1 MTKTVFLKV
10 SSAFLVGGQLAKAG
24 EIVEV
29 TGTEAKDLLARGK
42 ATVATVADAPVEQ
55 EQEQEQ
61 HQDEGHGD
69 EAGQVAGVGEENGEV
84 VPLAGMKKADLA
96 ALAEGMGIEVAD
108 KTKADLI
115 AAIEAEQVKA
125 GE

>member
-42 ATVATVADAPVEQ
+42 ATVATVADAPED
-55 EQEQEQ
+55 QEQEQ
-61 HQDEGHGD
+61 HQDEVQQPEG
-69 EAGQVAGVGEENGEV
+69 EAAVESEAPAEAVAEAAAEEPAAAEEK
-84 VPLAGMKKADLA
+84 PAGKGKK
-96 ALAEGMGIEVAD
+96 G
-108 KTKADLI
+108 K
-115 AAIEAEQVKA
+115 
-125 GE
+125 

>member
-1 MTKTVFLKV
+1 MSKTVFLKV

-42 ATVATVADAPVEQ
+42 ATVATVADAPVDQ

-61 HQDEGHGD
+61 HQNEVQQPEG
-69 EAGQVAGVGEENGEV
+69 EA
-84 VPLAGMKKADLA
+84 
-96 ALAEGMGIEVAD
+96 VAD
-108 KTKADLI
+108 APV
-115 AAIEAEQVKA
+115 EAEAAAEAPAAAEEKPA
-125 GE
+125 GKGKKGK

>member
-29 TGTEAKDLLARGK
+29 TSTEAKDLLARGK

-61 HQDEGHGD
+61 HQDEVQQPEG
-69 EAGQVAGVGEENGEV
+69 EAAAEAPVEAVAEAAAEEPAAAEEK
-84 VPLAGMKKADLA
+84 PAGKGKK
-96 ALAEGMGIEVAD
+96 G
-108 KTKADLI
+108 K
-115 AAIEAEQVKA
+115 
-125 GE
+125 

>member
-42 ATVATVADAPVEQ
+42 ATVATVADAPVDQ

-61 HQDEGHGD
+61 RQDEVQQPEG
-69 EAGQVAGVGEENGEV
+69 EAAAEAAAEAPVEV
-84 VPLAGMKKADLA
+84 VAEAAAEEPAAAEEKPAGKGKK
-96 ALAEGMGIEVAD
+96 G
-108 KTKADLI
+108 K
-115 AAIEAEQVKA
+115 
-125 GE
+125 

>member
-29 TGTEAKDLLARGK
+29 TSTEAKDLLARGK
-42 ATVATVADAPVEQ
+42 ATVATVADAPVDQ

-61 HQDEGHGD
+61 HQDEVQQPEG
-69 EAGQVAGVGEENGEV
+69 EAAAEAPVEAVAEAAAEEPAAAEEK
-84 VPLAGMKKADLA
+84 PAGKGKK
-96 ALAEGMGIEVAD
+96 G
-108 KTKADLI
+108 K
-115 AAIEAEQVKA
+115 
-125 GE
+125 

>member
-42 ATVATVADAPVEQ
+42 ATVATVADAPVDQ

-61 HQDEGHGD
+61 HQDEVQQPDGD
-69 EAGQVAGVGEENGEV
+69 AAAEAPVEAVA
-84 VPLAGMKKADLA
+84 
-96 ALAEGMGIEVAD
+96 EVA
-108 KTKADLI
+108 AEV
-115 AAIEAEQVKA
+115 AAEEPAAAEEKPA
-125 GE
+125 GKGKKGK

>member
-42 ATVATVADAPVEQ
+42 ATVATVADAPVDQ

-61 HQDEGHGD
+61 HQDEVQQPEV
-69 EAGQVAGVGEENGEV
+69 EAAAEADAPVEAVAEAAAEEPAAAEEK
-84 VPLAGMKKADLA
+84 PAGKGKK
-96 ALAEGMGIEVAD
+96 G
-108 KTKADLI
+108 K
-115 AAIEAEQVKA
+115 
-125 GE
+125 

>member
-42 ATVATVADAPVEQ
+42 ATVATVADAPEDQ

-61 HQDEGHGD
+61 RQDEVQQPEG
-69 EAGQVAGVGEENGEV
+69 EAVAEAAAEETAAAEEK
-84 VPLAGMKKADLA
+84 PAGKGKK
-96 ALAEGMGIEVAD
+96 G
-108 KTKADLI
+108 K
-115 AAIEAEQVKA
+115 
-125 GE
+125 

>member
-42 ATVATVADAPVEQ
+42 ATVATVADAPVDQ

-61 HQDEGHGD
+61 HQDEVQQPEG
-69 EAGQVAGVGEENGEV
+69 EAAAEADAPVEAVA
-84 VPLAGMKKADLA
+84 
-96 ALAEGMGIEVAD
+96 EVAAEE
-108 KTKADLI
+108 T
-115 AAIEAEQVKA
+115 AAAEEKPA
-125 GE
+125 GKGKKGK

>member
-42 ATVATVADAPVEQ
+42 ATVATVADAPVDQ

-61 HQDEGHGD
+61 HQDEVQQPEGEAAAESEAPVEAVAEAAAD
-69 EAGQVAGVGEENGEV
+69 EPAAAEEKPAGKG
-84 VPLAGMKKADLA
+84 KK
-96 ALAEGMGIEVAD
+96 G
-108 KTKADLI
+108 K
-115 AAIEAEQVKA
+115 
-125 GE
+125 

>member
-42 ATVATVADAPVEQ
+42 ATVATVADSPEDQ

-61 HQDEGHGD
+61 HQDEVQQPEG
-69 EAGQVAGVGEENGEV
+69 EAVAE
-84 VPLAGMKKADLA
+84 A
-96 ALAEGMGIEVAD
+96 AAE
-108 KTKADLI
+108 T
-115 AAIEAEQVKA
+115 EAEAPAEAVAEAAAEEPAAAEEKPA
-125 GE
+125 GKGKKGK

>member
-42 ATVATVADAPVEQ
+42 ATVATVADAPED
-55 EQEQEQ
+55 QEQEQ
-61 HQDEGHGD
+61 HQDEVQQPEG
-69 EAGQVAGVGEENGEV
+69 EAVTEAAAETDAPVEAVAEAAAEEPAAAEEK
-84 VPLAGMKKADLA
+84 PAGKGKK
-96 ALAEGMGIEVAD
+96 G
-108 KTKADLI
+108 K
-115 AAIEAEQVKA
+115 
-125 GE
+125 

>member
-1 MTKTVFLKV
+1 MSKTVFLKV

-42 ATVATVADAPVEQ
+42 ATVATVADAPVDQ

-61 HQDEGHGD
+61 HQDAVQQPEG
-69 EAGQVAGVGEENGEV
+69 EAAAEAPVEAVA
-84 VPLAGMKKADLA
+84 
-96 ALAEGMGIEVAD
+96 EVA
-108 KTKADLI
+108 AEV
-115 AAIEAEQVKA
+115 AAEEPAAAEEKPA
-125 GE
+125 GKGKKGK

>member
-29 TGTEAKDLLARGK
+29 TSTEAKDLLARGK
-42 ATVATVADAPVEQ
+42 ATVATVADAPADQ

-61 HQDEGHGD
+61 HQDEVQQP
-69 EAGQVAGVGEENGEV
+69 EAEAPVEDVA
-84 VPLAGMKKADLA
+84 
-96 ALAEGMGIEVAD
+96 EVA
-108 KTKADLI
+108 AEEP
-115 AAIEAEQVKA
+115 AAAEEKPA
-125 GE
+125 GKGKKGK

>member
-1 MTKTVFLKV
+1 MSKTVFLKV

-61 HQDEGHGD
+61 HQDEVQQP
-69 EAGQVAGVGEENGEV
+69 EAEAEAEAPVDAVA
-84 VPLAGMKKADLA
+84 
-96 ALAEGMGIEVAD
+96 EVA
-108 KTKADLI
+108 AEEP
-115 AAIEAEQVKA
+115 AAAEEKPA
-125 GE
+125 GKGKKGK

>member
-1 MTKTVFLKV
+1 MSKTVFLKV

-42 ATVATVADAPVEQ
+42 ATVATVADAPVDQ

-61 HQDEGHGD
+61 AQDEAQQPEG
-69 EAGQVAGVGEENGEV
+69 EAAAKVAAEEHAAAEEK
-84 VPLAGMKKADLA
+84 PAGKGKK
-96 ALAEGMGIEVAD
+96 G
-108 KTKADLI
+108 K
-115 AAIEAEQVKA
+115 
-125 GE
+125 

>member
-42 ATVATVADAPVEQ
+42 ATVATVADAPVDQ
-55 EQEQEQ
+55 EQEQA
-61 HQDEGHGD
+61 QDEVQQPEG
-69 EAGQVAGVGEENGEV
+69 EADAPVEAVAEAAAEVTAEEHAAAEEK
-84 VPLAGMKKADLA
+84 PAGKGKK
-96 ALAEGMGIEVAD
+96 G
-108 KTKADLI
+108 K
-115 AAIEAEQVKA
+115 
-125 GE
+125 

>member
-42 ATVATVADAPVEQ
+42 ATVATVADAAVDQ

-61 HQDEGHGD
+61 HQDEVQQPEG
-69 EAGQVAGVGEENGEV
+69 EAATEADAPVEAMAEAAVEEPAAAEEKPAGKG
-84 VPLAGMKKADLA
+84 KK
-96 ALAEGMGIEVAD
+96 G
-108 KTKADLI
+108 K
-115 AAIEAEQVKA
+115 
-125 GE
+125 

>member
-1 MTKTVFLKV
+1 MSKTVFLKV

-42 ATVATVADAPVEQ
+42 ATVATVADAPVDQ

-61 HQDEGHGD
+61 HQDEVQQPEG
-69 EAGQVAGVGEENGEV
+69 EA
-84 VPLAGMKKADLA
+84 A
-96 ALAEGMGIEVAD
+96 A
-108 KTKADLI
+108 
-115 AAIEAEQVKA
+115 EAEVPVEAVAEAAAEEPAAAEEKPA
-125 GE
+125 GKGKKGK